1 MSTDSVENKRYK
13 IISLLYIVF
22 ICFAIV
28 KINISVLDSNIYTIK
43 TFKKT
48 YDEDQIKIESN
59 NMKIFEN
66 INKIKTDAKS
76 LVYYNISNRLSKSI
90 LLIDKIIKN
99 INVQFKNNNTSLIE
113 EFNKDKLIEIV
124 LDSDLG
130 IHKLKTDLFSLSN
143 FINSS
148 EYKININIDSLI
160 PINNNILNISG
171 HPESFEDYLFKR
183 KPTAISYLQLERI
196 KFILIHS
203 QLLYQEAALN
213 QIKITSVYN
222 KMNYYSNDSSFLS
235 KKVAITDKNKE
246 DELSKNIKLSTQNY
260 KYKDSFTNEE
270 MYKIFMKKV
279 LTSLQTENIYIGLK
293 QTLFNK
299 NEFENFSYEITPRP
313 NIYEVDNKV
322 NVIFPKQGNYII
334 QFYDISKG
342 RNLIYEKKF
351 YAHPIPDPI
360 VRVKGDNFSYT
371 IRIKELLKSNRLEP
385 ILKLNNLNS
394 FPGRINYFRLIRVHN
409 GIEEESVYNY
419 GELFQIPSQKLIGNL
434 KKDDFLIFDNLTIVL
449 YDGSSRISN
458 PFMYK
463 IID

>member
-43 TFKKT
+43 TFQKV
-48 YDEDQIKIESN
+48 YNEDQIKIEIN
-59 NMKIFEN
+59 NLKILEHM
-66 INKIKTDAKS
+66 NKINTDPKS
-76 LVYYNISNRLSKSI
+76 LVFYNISNRLNESN
-90 LLIDKIIKN
+90 LLIDEIISN

-113 EFNKDKLIEIV
+113 EFNKDKLIESI
-124 LDSDLG
+124 LDKELG
-130 IHKLKTDLFSLSN
+130 IIKLKTDLFNLSN
-143 FINSS
+143 FINRA
-148 EYKININIDSLI
+148 EYRINLSLDSLI
-160 PINNNILNISG
+160 PINDKILNLFG
-171 HPESFEDYLFKR
+171 NPESFDDYLFKR

-213 QIKITSVYN
+213 EINISSDYN
-222 KMNYYSNDSSFLS
+222 KMNYYTKDSSFQ
-235 KKVAITDKNKE
+235 
-246 DELSKNIKLSTQNY
+246 SKNPAILKQTNNIHLSTVFNKSIDNY
-260 KYKDSFTNEE
+260 KYKDSFSNED

-279 LTSLQTENIYIGLK
+279 LSSLQTENIYIGIK

-299 NEFENFSYEITPRP
+299 NYFENFSYEITPKP
-313 NIYEVDNKV
+313 SIYEVNNNV

-334 QFYDISKG
+334 QFYENKSGK
-342 RNLIYEKKF
+342 NLIYEKKF
-351 YAHPIPDPI
+351 FANPIPDPI

-371 IRIKELLKSNRLEP
+371 IKINELLKSNRLEP
-385 ILKLNNLNS
+385 ILKLNNIIS

-409 GIEEESVYNY
+409 GKEEESVYNY

-449 YDGSSRISN
+449 YDGSTRISN